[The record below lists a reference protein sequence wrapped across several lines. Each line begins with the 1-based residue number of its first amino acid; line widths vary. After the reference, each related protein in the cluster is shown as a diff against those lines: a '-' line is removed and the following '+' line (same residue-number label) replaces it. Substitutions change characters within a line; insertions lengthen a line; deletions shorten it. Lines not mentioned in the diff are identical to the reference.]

1 MAGTALHKFSLAGLA
16 RATQAS
22 LDWKNWTPQPRRLE
36 VDGPPSAEVLDKLI
50 EAEIIPRLMLTTRD
64 AVPDET
70 GAELEDEISSLF
82 DSAHIDA
89 FARRAVTSDSDALVA
104 SVNALLDDGVP
115 HEDVLLKLLAPAA
128 RRLGKMWDEDSCDF
142 ADVTIGLMKLHRV
155 LERVN
160 ADGPSAMG
168 AGGCSPRVLLAP
180 APGEQHVFGV
190 VMVGEFFSR
199 SGWRVR
205 CETAAEDDALIE
217 SAAQEHY
224 DVVGL
229 SASAD
234 ANLKRLRTLIKKL
247 RAASMNP
254 ELVIMVGGQIFNE
267 DVGLARRIGADA
279 TAADGV
285 RAVVTAERMVHRL
298 ARAGRALQ
306 A

>member
-1 MAGTALHKFSLAGLA
+1 MAGTASQKFSLAGLA

-22 LDWKNWTPQPRRLE
+22 LDWKNWGQSSHRLD
-36 VDGPPSAEVLDKLI
+36 VDGPPSEEVLDKLI
-50 EAEIIPRLMLTTRD
+50 EAEIIPRLMLTTRESGR
-64 AVPDET
+64 PDTAADRE
-70 GAELEDEISSLF
+70 GIIPCSI
-82 DSAHIDA
+82 DSGEIDA
-89 FARRAVTSDSDALVA
+89 FARRAVTCDSDTLVEE
-104 SVNALLDDGVP
+104 VHRLLAGGVT
-115 HEDVLLKLLAPAA
+115 HEDLLLKLLAPAA
-128 RRLGKMWDEDSCDF
+128 RRLGKMWDDDSCDF

-160 ADGPSAMG
+160 AEGPSGMG
-168 AGGCSPRVLLAP
+168 AGGNSPRVLLAP
-180 APGEQHVFGV
+180 APGEQHVFGI

-205 CETAAEDDALIE
+205 CENAPAGDDLVDTVADD
-217 SAAQEHY
+217 HF
-224 DVVGL
+224 DVVGI

-234 ANLKRLRTLIKKL
+234 ANLRQLKLTIKKL
-247 RAASMNP
+247 RSASKNP
-254 ELVIMVGGQIFNE
+254 DLVVMVGGQVFNE

>member
-1 MAGTALHKFSLAGLA
+1 MAGATLQKFSLSGLA
-16 RATQAS
+16 RATQES
-22 LDWKNWTPQPRRLE
+22 LDWKTWIQGPKRLD

-64 AVPDET
+64 PAPV
-70 GAELEDEISSLF
+70 
-82 DSAHIDA
+82 DSAADREGDIPFSFDAAEIDA
-89 FARRAVTSDSDALVA
+89 FARRAVRSDPDVLVDEVHRLMDAGVA
-104 SVNALLDDGVP
+104 
-115 HEDVLLKLLAPAA
+115 HEDILLKLLAPAA

-142 ADVTIGLMKLHRV
+142 ADVTIGLMKLHRI

-160 ADGPSAMG
+160 ADGPSGMG
-168 AGGCSPRVLLAP
+168 AGGCSPRVLLTP

-205 CETAAEDDALIE
+205 CETVPEADLLLE
-217 SAAQEHY
+217 SVASDHF
-224 DVVGL
+224 DVVGV
-229 SASAD
+229 SASAEVD
-234 ANLKRLRTLIKKL
+234 AKRLRALIKQV
-247 RAASMNP
+247 RSASRNP
-254 ELVIMVGGQIFNE
+254 EILVMVGGQAFNE

-306 A
+306 S

>member
-1 MAGTALHKFSLAGLA
+1 MAGAALHKFSLAGLA
-16 RATQAS
+16 RATQS
-22 LDWKNWTPQPRRLE
+22 SFDWKSWGQNTHLDD

-50 EAEIIPRLMLTTRD
+50 EAEIIPRLMLTTREVAPD
-64 AVPDET
+64 AAAPE
-70 GAELEDEISSLF
+70 GAGPPVF
-82 DSAHIDA
+82 DCEMVQA
-89 FARRAVTSDSDALVA
+89 FARRAVTDDPDVLLRDVT
-104 SVNALLDDGVP
+104 ALLDGGAA

-205 CETAAEDDALIE
+205 CETTPGEEHLIE
-217 SAAQEHY
+217 AVAESRF
-224 DVVGL
+224 DVLGL
-229 SASAD
+229 SASAEV
-234 ANLKRLRTLIKKL
+234 NVKQLRNLIKKI
-247 RAASMNP
+247 RAESKNP
-254 ELVIMVGGQIFNE
+254 DVVVMVGGPVFNE